1 MARRFPHLRGAVLF
15 RDDGAEKTAEV
26 VFVYKGDR
34 SAAPWP
40 DGATEWIALKDE
52 QAAIRTELTTQRT
65 NCLNTLQMQ
74 GVEQI
79 KLLGKA
85 VDVLDGV
92 RLDLREQTTILRL
105 FPQPRARKAAAKK

>member
-1 MARRFPHLRGAVLF
+1 MFVNP
-15 RDDGAEKTAEV
+15 EV
-26 VFVYKGDR
+26 VNQLAPLAFK
-34 SAAPWP
+34 SAVGLVITGVIMWP
-40 DGATEWIALKDE
+40 FRKARTEWIALKDE

-74 GVEQI
+74 GEEQI